1 MKHASALIYPE
12 TVPSLNF
19 LAKLLIFF
27 DSLFYYQPTESGR
40 TDNKEVVSLAN
51 LCSPYV
57 PVPLTEDELFRF
69 NHLLREMKTS
79 RHDELARLF
88 SAAVAPP
95 ATGQTRDPDETSSA
109 GVYASL
115 QQDAEAKATIRYK
128 ERLWQARLVLKL
140 AEILDK
146 REAEV
151 RQGLAR
157 VSSIEQKLYAALEE
171 DNEPRSDT
179 PADNN
184 GLDKLKH
191 QLADD
196 ILSTGPSSLLLT
208 LRLKAWAELYLAD
221 ISKQQPMILVT
232 ANHDYGT
239 VILEGYENIQHR
251 TPEKL
256 FTLPLPVFHFTS
268 NENTEAQYLSNRKI
282 FRETAHNTIEF
293 LTDYLHTAAGSHESL
308 KPGQKKP
315 DLLKENL
322 SLWEKNLKRSFSPPG
337 NIYRQLG
344 FYCFPGSSHAE
355 LFQRILRLG
364 SPVQKNRNDYPTG
377 IIAVLAP

>member
-27 DSLFYYQPTESGR
+27 DSLSYYQPTESGR
-40 TDNKEVVSLAN
+40 TDNKEVISLAS

-69 NHLLREMKTS
+69 NRLLREMKTS

-88 SAAVAPP
+88 SAAVAPL
-95 ATGQTRDPDETSSA
+95 ATGQARDPDETSSA
-109 GVYASL
+109 GIYASL

-157 VSSIEQKLYAALEE
+157 ISSVEQKLYAALEG
-171 DNEPRSDT
+171 DNEPESDA
-179 PADNN
+179 PADIN

-191 QLADD
+191 QLTDD
-196 ILSTGPSSLLLT
+196 ILSTGPSSLLLS

-232 ANHDYGT
+232 VNQDYGT
-239 VILEGYENIQHR
+239 VILEGYENMQHR
-251 TPEKL
+251 TPKKL
-256 FTLPLPVFHFTS
+256 FTLPLPVFHFAS
-268 NENTEAQYLSNRKI
+268 NETAAAKYLSNRKI

-293 LTDYLHTAAGSHESL
+293 LTDYLHTAAGSAESL
-308 KPGQKKP
+308 KPGEDKT

-322 SLWEKNLKRSFSPPG
+322 SLWEKNLKRCFPVPR
-337 NIYRQLG
+337 NIYRQLD
-344 FYCFPGSSHAE
+344 FYCFPGNSHAE
-355 LFQRILRLG
+355 LFQRIFRLG
-364 SPVQKNRNDYPTG
+364 PPVQKNRKDYPTG
-377 IIAVLAP
+377 ILAVLAP